1 MAPTL
6 TVVSKR
12 PSPLFVVLVAAAI
25 AAGAYAWT
33 EDFATKTYAVF
44 AFVLLGWVVS
54 LCLHEF
60 AHARM
65 AFAAG
70 DTSVAE
76 KGYLTLDPRRYV
88 HPVLSILMPIVFL
101 LMGGIGLP
109 GGAVWIQMG
118 AIRTKAE
125 RSLVSAAGPLT
136 NLMLGVV
143 LALPFRLF
151 PSIIERR
158 PVFASALAFLA
169 LLQFIAALL
178 NAVPLPGLDGFG
190 VLEPYLPR
198 SFLETIAPYR
208 QYSIVVLFV
217 LAWRTPWF
225 GHLVFGNSRALL
237 ELVGGDSVLSGVSQ
251 IGALLFR
258 FWE

>member
-1 MAPTL
+1 M
-6 TVVSKR
+6 SKR
-12 PSPLFVVLVAAAI
+12 PSPLFLLLIAAAI

-33 EDFATKTYAVF
+33 EDFTARTYAVF
-44 AFVLLGWVVS
+44 VFVLIGWVVS

-60 AHARM
+60 AHART
-65 AFAAG
+65 AFSAG
-70 DTSVAE
+70 DTSVAD
-76 KGYLTLDPRRYV
+76 KGYLTLDPRRYL
-88 HPVLSILMPIVFL
+88 HPGLSILMPIVFL

-118 AIRTKAE
+118 AIRTRSQ

-136 NLMLGVV
+136 NLGLGI
-143 LALPFRLF
+143 LLSLPFRLF

-158 PVFASALAFLA
+158 PIFASALAFLA

-178 NAVPLPGLDGFG
+178 NAIPLPGLDGFG

-208 QYSIVVLFV
+208 QYSIVVLFI

-225 GHLVFGNSRALL
+225 ADLVFGNSRTLL

-251 IGALLFR
+251 VGSLLFR
-258 FWE
+258 FWER